1 MKIALIAVSI
11 AFLTVLLIL
20 NPVIAFITLLIF
32 GLIYKIRNK
41 K

>member
-1 MKIALIAVSI
+1 MKIVQIAVGI
-11 AFLTVLLIL
+11 TFLTVLLIL

-32 GLIYKIRNK
+32 GLIYKTRNK